1 MVEKNPY
8 IDLFESAESQE
19 SLEEDDGLLIAP
31 KKKQLLFANW
41 ELVTPVQKQ
50 KLLRLL
56 DREGLYKQ
64 AMLKIE
70 VEAHNFINKDE

>member
-1 MVEKNPY
+1 MK
-8 IDLFESAESQE
+8 IDKVLKDLLLMDE
-19 SLEEDDGLLIAP
+19 GLLIAP
-31 KKKQLLFANW
+31 EKKQLLFENW

-50 KLLRLL
+50 ELLRLL

-70 VEAHNFINKDE
+70 VETHNLITKDE

>member
-1 MVEKNPY
+1 MK
-8 IDLFESAESQE
+8 IDKVLKDLLSRDE
-19 SLEEDDGLLIAP
+19 GLLIAP
-31 KKKQLLFANW
+31 EKKQLLFENW

-50 KLLRLL
+50 ELLRLL

-70 VEAHNFINKDE
+70 VETHNLIASNE

>member
-1 MVEKNPY
+1 MSQLFCNMK
-8 IDLFESAESQE
+8 IDKVLKDLLSKDE
-19 SLEEDDGLLIAP
+19 GLLIAP
-31 KKKQLLFANW
+31 EKKQLLFENW

-50 KLLRLL
+50 ELLRLL

-70 VEAHNFINKDE
+70 VETNNLIASHE

>member
-1 MVEKNPY
+1 MK
-8 IDLFESAESQE
+8 IDKILKDLLSQ
-19 SLEEDDGLLIAP
+19 DNGLLIASE
-31 KKKQLLFANW
+31 KKQLLFENW

-50 KLLRLL
+50 ELLRLL

-70 VEAHNFINKDE
+70 VETHNLIASDE

>member
-1 MVEKNPY
+1 MK
-8 IDLFESAESQE
+8 IDKILKDLLSQ
-19 SLEEDDGLLIAP
+19 DDGLLIAP
-31 KKKQLLFANW
+31 EKKQLLFENW

-50 KLLRLL
+50 ELLRLL

-70 VEAHNFINKDE
+70 VEAHNLITKDE

>member
-1 MVEKNPY
+1 MK
-8 IDLFESAESQE
+8 IDKVLKDLLSKDE
-19 SLEEDDGLLIAP
+19 GLLIAP
-31 KKKQLLFANW
+31 EKKQLLFENW

-50 KLLRLL
+50 ELLRLL

-70 VEAHNFINKDE
+70 VETHNLIASNE